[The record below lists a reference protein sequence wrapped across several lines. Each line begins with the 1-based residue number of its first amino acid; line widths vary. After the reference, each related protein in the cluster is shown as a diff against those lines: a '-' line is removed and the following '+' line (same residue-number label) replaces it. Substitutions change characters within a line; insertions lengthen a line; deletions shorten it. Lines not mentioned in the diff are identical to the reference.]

1 MTPSRR
7 TRAAYPLLLALG
19 ALDAT
24 GYSLIV
30 PVAPTIADA
39 TDAGPATIGLLVASF
54 PTGMVVGFALAGS
67 VVRRRG
73 ARALLVGSLAL
84 VAFGAL
90 GFVLGDS
97 LAIYF
102 AARLLMGLGSG
113 GIWIGVTFDTLER
126 WPGQEY
132 LCMSRIFAAYSVG
145 GLIGPTLGAFGGI
158 RGPFLAYLAL
168 LLAALPLV
176 LLVGEPQARRDFA
189 ADRAVLRTRGF
200 WVASAAILFAVLALG
215 VLEGVLPLHFAERL
229 SQAQIGGLYVG
240 ASLIV
245 AASAA
250 AAGGKR
256 PRPLVFAAV
265 LLAIAGTSLA
275 GMATDVPLWLLA
287 LTLAAVGIGIA
298 NTGSLGLLV
307 EAVPMQRIVTA
318 MVVWSQIGIV
328 GYLLGPLA
336 GGIVADSLGY
346 AFVGTVSAVAGLL
359 VVALLRTPRSPVTR
373 PPQAATRGN

>member
-1 MTPSRR
+1 MTPSRGA
-7 TRAAYPLLLALG
+7 RAAYPLLLALG

-24 GYSLIV
+24 GYSVIV
-30 PVAPTIADA
+30 PVAPAIADA

-54 PTGMVVGFALAGS
+54 PAGMVVGFALAGS

-176 LLVGEPQARRDFA
+176 LLVGEPQTRREFA

-200 WVASAAILFAVLALG
+200 RVASAAILFAVLALG

-245 AASAA
+245 AVSAA
-250 AAGGKR
+250 AAGGMR
-256 PRPLVFAAV
+256 PRPLVFTAV
-265 LLAIAGTSLA
+265 LLAVAGTSLA
-275 GMATDVPLWLLA
+275 GMAADVPLWLLA
-287 LTLAAVGIGIA
+287 LALAAVGIGIA

-307 EAVPMQRIVTA
+307 EAVPVQRIVTA

-346 AFVGTVSAVAGLL
+346 AFVGTVSAAAGLL
-359 VVALLRTPRSPVTR
+359 VVALLRTPRSPLTR
-373 PPQAATRGN
+373 PPQTAATGN

>member
-1 MTPSRR
+1 MTPARSG
-7 TRAAYPLLLALG
+7 RAAYPLLLALG

-24 GYSLIV
+24 GYSVIV
-30 PVAPTIADA
+30 SVAPEIADA
-39 TDAGPATIGLLVASF
+39 TGAGPATIGLLVASF
-54 PTGMVVGFALAGS
+54 PTGMVVGFALAGA

-73 ARALLVGSLAL
+73 ARAVLVASLAL
-84 VAFGAL
+84 VAVGAL

-102 AARLLMGLGSG
+102 SSRLLMGLGSG

-132 LCMSRIFAAYSVG
+132 VCMSRIFAAYSAG

-176 LLVGEPQARRDFA
+176 LLVGEPQARRQFA

-200 WVASAAILFAVLALG
+200 WVASAAILFAVLGLG

-250 AAGGKR
+250 AAGGRR

-265 LLAIAGTSLA
+265 LLAVAGTSLA
-275 GMATDVPLWLLA
+275 GMAADVPLWLLA
-287 LTLAAVGIGIA
+287 LALAAVGIGIA

-307 EAVPMQRIVTA
+307 QAVPIERIVTA

-336 GGIVADSLGY
+336 GGIVADGLGY
-346 AFVGTVSAVAGLL
+346 GFVGIVAAVAGLL
-359 VVALLRTPRSPVTR
+359 VMGLLRTADPPATLPRQPAPGGS
-373 PPQAATRGN
+373 

>member
-1 MTPSRR
+1 MTASSRA
-7 TRAAYPLLLALG
+7 RAAYPLLLALG
-19 ALDAT
+19 ALDAA
-24 GYSLIV
+24 GYSVIV
-30 PVAPTIADA
+30 PVAPTIANA
-39 TDAGPATIGLLVASF
+39 TGAGPATVGLLVASF
-54 PTGMVVGFALAGS
+54 PTGMVAGFALAGS

-73 ARALLVGSLAL
+73 ARTLLVASLSMVAL
-84 VAFGAL
+84 GAL
-90 GFVLGDS
+90 GFVVGES

-102 AARLLMGLGSG
+102 PARLLMGLGSG

-132 LCMSRIFAAYSVG
+132 LCMSRIFAAYSLG
-145 GLIGPTLGAFGGI
+145 GLIGPTLGAFAGI

-176 LLVGEPQARRDFA
+176 LLVGEPQARREFA

-250 AAGGKR
+250 AAGGRR

-265 LLAIAGTSLA
+265 LLAVAGTSLA
-275 GMATDVPLWLLA
+275 GMAADVPLWLLA
-287 LTLAAVGIGIA
+287 LALAAVAIGIA

-307 EAVPMQRIVTA
+307 EAVPIHRIVTA
-318 MVVWSQIGIV
+318 MVVWSQIGII

-336 GGIVADSLGY
+336 GGLVADSLGY
-346 AFVGTVSAVAGLL
+346 AYLGTVSAIAGLL
-359 VVALLRTPRSPVTR
+359 VVALIRTP
-373 PPQAATRGN
+373 ATR